1 MPSDLSS
8 PQVPEATPFR
18 CHILTL
24 FPDFFRSPLESSI
37 VGRAIAARRLDVT
50 LVDIREHTTDK
61 HRTTDDT
68 PYGGGAGMV
77 MKPEPVV
84 RAIEFVEARAGRAHR
99 VLLSPQGR
107 PFRQRDAERLA
118 REPNLMM
125 LCGHYEG
132 VDERVLSH
140 YIDEE
145 ISIGDFV
152 LTGGELGAL
161 VVLDALSRL
170 LPGVLGNV
178 DSAKNESFSDPRL
191 LEHPHYT
198 RPFDFRGHLVP
209 EVLRSGDHQRIE
221 TWRYRK
227 SLLRTKTN
235 RPDLFEAIRPEISE
249 VDLVAIA
256 EMASENDD

>member
-1 MPSDLSS
+1 
-8 PQVPEATPFR
+8 
-18 CHILTL
+18 
-24 FPDFFRSPLESSI
+24 
-37 VGRAIAARRLDVT
+37 
-50 LVDIREHTTDK
+50 
-61 HRTTDDT
+61 
-68 PYGGGAGMV
+68 
-77 MKPEPVV
+77 
-84 RAIEFVEARAGRAHR
+84 
-99 VLLSPQGR
+99 
-107 PFRQRDAERLA
+107 
-118 REPNLMM
+118 MM

-209 EVLRSGDHQRIE
+209 EVPRSGDHQRIE